1 VPKHALIQAPTLLAH
16 FNDQVWAAE
25 GHPASEFWAYR
36 HVRYHKES
44 GEMEFAMAG
53 GPNDF
58 FPYGKFKEKKK
69 EKKKK
74 KERKMKEK
82 SLPDDRC

>member
-1 VPKHALIQAPTLLAH
+1 
-16 FNDQVWAAE
+16 
-25 GHPASEFWAYR
+25 
-36 HVRYHKES
+36 
-44 GEMEFAMAG
+44 MEFAMAG